1 LFLFLLFFF
10 LRKKYNNI
18 YNINFIINKTYTHTN
33 IYIYVHV
40 YMYKNGKLTS
50 TGIPEIAIYIM
61 NNRMDIIIFK
71 EL

>member
-1 LFLFLLFFF
+1 
-10 LRKKYNNI
+10 
-18 YNINFIINKTYTHTN
+18 
-33 IYIYVHV
+33 
-40 YMYKNGKLTS
+40 MYKNGKLTS